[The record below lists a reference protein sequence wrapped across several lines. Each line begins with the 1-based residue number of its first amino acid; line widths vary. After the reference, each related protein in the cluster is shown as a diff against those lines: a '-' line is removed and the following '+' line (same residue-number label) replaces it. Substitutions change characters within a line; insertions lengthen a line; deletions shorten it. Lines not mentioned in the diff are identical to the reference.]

1 MATAGKYTT
10 WLHSGFFGILQK
22 ISVPVSSILITMI
35 LAHKAISPQAMGVWA
50 LFMSITAVIEL
61 IRQGLVKTSL
71 IKFINHSTNEEHKYV
86 LSAALFLNAT
96 ITVITALVL
105 FFFAR
110 YFAILLKAPELENM
124 LYILQAGM
132 LIMIPFS
139 HFEWLMYGKTQMKGL
154 FWAYLFRQGI
164 TLLGVALIVLF
175 TGKISLNMLVV
186 IYNAAMLAGTVVLYK
201 HVRPFLT
208 HTFALSSEWVFRL
221 LHFGKYVFGSGLSTL
236 VFRSADQFMI
246 SPLLGS
252 TAITASQN
260 VSVRVINLAD
270 IPSQVLGDI
279 LFPKSARKENSGRK
293 ETIKYF
299 YEKTVG
305 ATLCIIMP
313 VLLAFVIFPK
323 LIILILAGPQYLDAI
338 PYLRLIA
345 VTGIFLA
352 FLKQFG
358 VIMDS
363 TGKPNIN
370 LAAITVLA
378 AVHVVF
384 CYVFISH
391 FGLLGAAY
399 ALLCSHVTG
408 FIITQILLYRYFGI
422 SFLNCFNYAFKFYPE
437 FANIIFEKLNLKWK
451 TP

>member
-1 MATAGKYTT
+1 MAAAGKYSS
-10 WLHSGFFGILQK
+10 WVHSGFFGILQK

-35 LAHKAISPQAMGVWA
+35 LAHKAISREEMGVWA

-71 IKFINHSTNEEHKYV
+71 IKFINHSSHDEHKYV
-86 LSAALFLNAT
+86 LSAALFLNAA
-96 ITVITALVL
+96 ITLITALVL
-105 FFFAR
+105 FFCAR
-110 YFAILLKAPELENM
+110 YFAVLLKAPQLENM
-124 LYILQAGM
+124 IYLLQAGM

-139 HFEWLMYGKTQMKGL
+139 HFEWVMYGNTQMKGL

-164 TLLGVALIVLF
+164 TLLLVAVIVIF

-186 IYNAAMLAGTVVLYK
+186 IYNIAMLTGTIILYK
-201 HVRPFLT
+201 YVRKFLS
-208 HTFALSSEWVFRL
+208 HTFILSKEWVLRL

-260 VSVRVINLAD
+260 VSVRIINLAD

-279 LFPKSARKENSGRK
+279 LFPRSAKKENSERK
-293 ETIKYF
+293 ETIKYY
-299 YEKTVG
+299 YEKAVG
-305 ATLCIIMP
+305 ATLCIIIP
-313 VLLAFVIFPK
+313 FLLIFVLFPK

-338 PYLRLIA
+338 PYLRLISI
-345 VTGIFLA
+345 TGIFLA

-363 TGKPNIN
+363 TGNPKIN
-370 LAAITVLA
+370 LIAITILA
-378 AVHVVF
+378 VIHVFF
-384 CYVFISH
+384 CYFFIKH

-399 ALLCSHVTG
+399 ALLSSHVTG
-408 FIITQILLYRYFGI
+408 FILTQLLLYKFFRI
-422 SFLNCFNYAFKFYPE
+422 NFLNCFKNAFLFYPE

-451 TP
+451 TR

>member
-1 MATAGKYTT
+1 
-10 WLHSGFFGILQK
+10 
-22 ISVPVSSILITMI
+22 
-35 LAHKAISPQAMGVWA
+35 MGVWA

-71 IKFINHSTNEEHKYV
+71 IKFINHSSKEDHTYV
-86 LSAALFLNAT
+86 LSAALFLNAS
-96 ITVITALVL
+96 ITLITAIILIV
-105 FFFAR
+105 FAS
-110 YFAILLKAPELENM
+110 YFAELLKAPQLLQM
-124 LYILQAGM
+124 IYILQGGM

-139 HFEWLMYGKTQMKGL
+139 HFEWIMYANTRMKGL
-154 FWAYLFRQGI
+154 FWAYFFRQGV
-164 TLLGVALIVLF
+164 TLLCVAVIVLL
-175 TGKISLNMLVV
+175 TGRISLNILVV
-186 IYNAAMLAGTVVLYK
+186 IYNVAMLTGMIILYK

-208 HTFALSSEWVFRL
+208 HRFVLSKEWVFRL

-246 SPLLGS
+246 SPILGS

-279 LFPKSARKENSGRK
+279 LFPRSAKKENSQRK
-293 ETIKYF
+293 ETIKYY

-305 ATLCIIMP
+305 ATLCIIIPFLMM
-313 VLLAFVIFPK
+313 FVFFPK
-323 LIILILAGPQYLDAI
+323 LIILVLAGPQYLDAI
-338 PYLRLIA
+338 PYLRLISI
-345 VTGIFLA
+345 TGIFLA

-363 TGKPNIN
+363 TGNPDVN
-370 LAAITVLA
+370 LVAITILA
-378 AVHVVF
+378 VIHVFF
-384 CYVFISH
+384 CYFFISH

-408 FIITQILLYRYFGI
+408 FIITQLLLYKYFGI
-422 SFLNCFNYAFKFYPE
+422 SFINCFKNAFRFYPE
-437 FANIIFEKLNLKWK
+437 FANIIFDKLNLKWK